1 MILLAQQK
9 TIPKIICDHTLE
21 DTAHWLRAAGYDV
34 EMPINTLSDTQLV
47 DMAQTEGRILIINE
61 RSIKAISHK
70 TANVIRVKSSLVYD
84 QLKEVSEN
92 IGIDWLYRPFSRCMI
107 CNTDL
112 VKLNIN
118 QWLNLHE
125 SIQRQCVTSHGCPS
139 CNRIYWAGEQINKMV
154 GQLEVFKKSMK

>member
-1 MILLAQQK
+1 MILLAQQN
-9 TIPKIICDHTLE
+9 TIPTIICDHTLD

-34 EMPINTLSDTQLV
+34 QVPFKSLTDTQLV
-47 DMAQTEGRILIINE
+47 EMAQSEGRILIINE
-61 RSIKAISHK
+61 RRIKNISHN

-84 QLKEVSEN
+84 QLKEISESMA
-92 IGIDWLYRPFSRCMI
+92 IDWLYRPFSRCMI

-139 CNRIYWAGEQINKMV
+139 CNRIYWAGEQVNKMV
-154 GQLEVFKKSMK
+154 GQLELFNRSMK

>member
-34 EMPINTLSDTQLV
+34 EMPFNGLSDAQLV
-47 DMAQTEGRILIINE
+47 DMAQSEGRVLIINE
-61 RSIKAISHK
+61 RRVKDISDK
-70 TANVIRVKSSLVYD
+70 TANVIRVKSLLIYE
-84 QLKEVSEN
+84 QLREINEN
-92 IGIDWLYRPFSRCMI
+92 LTIDWLYRPFSRCMI
-107 CNTDL
+107 CNTNL

-125 SIQRQCVTSHGCPS
+125 SIQNQCVTSHGCPS

-154 GQLEVFKKSMK
+154 GQLEYFKKSMK

>member
-1 MILLAQQK
+1 MILLAHDK

-34 EMPINTLSDTQLV
+34 HMPFNTLSDTQLV
-47 DMAQTEGRILIINE
+47 ELAQSEGRVLIINE
-61 RSIKAISHK
+61 RRIKSISKD
-70 TANVIRVKSSLVYD
+70 TQNVVFVNSPLVYE
-84 QLKEVSEN
+84 QIKEISEN
-92 IGIDWLYRPFSRCMI
+92 LSIDWLYRPFSRCMI

-118 QWLNLHE
+118 QWLDLHQ
-125 SIQRQCVTSHGCPS
+125 SIQHQCVTSHGCPS